1 MTHRLRYHTLK
12 KEKKKKKDMEL
23 FLMARSY
30 DNDKKKSFDI
40 SKFENMHRDFH
51 RNVLCAKNNC

>member
-1 MTHRLRYHTLK
+1 
-12 KEKKKKKDMEL
+12 
-23 FLMARSY
+23 MARSY